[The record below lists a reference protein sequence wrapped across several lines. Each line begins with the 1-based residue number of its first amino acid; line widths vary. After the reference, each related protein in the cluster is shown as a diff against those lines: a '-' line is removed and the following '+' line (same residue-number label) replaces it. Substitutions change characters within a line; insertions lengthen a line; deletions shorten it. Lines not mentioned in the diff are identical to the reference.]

1 MSINGRIKKSAG
13 CRREFSDPFDLIFV
27 ELVVQHV
34 ERNYYNDK
42 NLFRQVGDEQAW
54 YYHPLR
60 ACLMAR
66 HQNFNSAMIQLHPEV
81 LVMICKEVSYIRI
94 LASTSVLHFKFKDK
108 DLQLCDQPR
117 PRVRVV
123 VWFFKLRL
131 LRWLSKLTLMF

>member
-1 MSINGRIKKSAG
+1 MSINGRIKKSTG

-42 NLFRQVGDEQAW
+42 NRFRQIGDEQAW

-66 HQNFNSAMIQLHPEV
+66 HQNFNSAMIQLHP
-81 LVMICKEVSYIRI
+81 
-94 LASTSVLHFKFKDK
+94 
-108 DLQLCDQPR
+108 
-117 PRVRVV
+117 
-123 VWFFKLRL
+123 
-131 LRWLSKLTLMF
+131 